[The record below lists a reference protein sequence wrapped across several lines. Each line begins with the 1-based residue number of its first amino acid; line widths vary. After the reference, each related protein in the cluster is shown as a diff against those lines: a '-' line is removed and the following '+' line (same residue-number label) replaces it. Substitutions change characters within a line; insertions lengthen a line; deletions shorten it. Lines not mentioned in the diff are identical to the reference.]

1 MKDTEALLQDL
12 LAKVRE
18 MGTTLDE
25 VSSDWSAAEKQ
36 YEHQATACARVMLC
50 LEDHVADH
58 PNPQCL
64 YASNGNRDVKCPP
77 NSPCLSCLLKKVREE
92 AVQRAVIIG
101 VKIAIETCGEQ
112 FATFGV
118 EHSAFTQDGKKDEA
132 LQMLCRS
139 EGAVKCMD
147 ALKKLEDSLKA
158 KIGNVGPWPKI

>member
-1 MKDTEALLQDL
+1 MKDTESMLQALL
-12 LAKVRE
+12 ATVRD
-18 MGTTLDE
+18 MGKTLDE
-25 VSSDWSAAEKQ
+25 VAGDWAQSEKLH
-36 YEHQATACARVMLC
+36 EHQTRACSRVMLA
-50 LEDHVADH
+50 LEDHIADH
-58 PNPQCL
+58 QLPQCL
-64 YASNGNRDVKCPP
+64 DAENGERGSKCSP
-77 NSPCLSCLLKKVREE
+77 SKPCLSCQLKKVREE
-92 AVQRAVIIG
+92 AVQRALIIG
-101 VKIAIETCGEQ
+101 VRLAFETCAEQ